1 MIARTADVRVD
12 PATSAALSAQSTLLF
27 SDLQLSPAVL
37 RGLSDGLARA
47 EQPSP
52 VQLAAIPLA
61 RLGVDLIAQAK
72 SGTGK
77 TLVFVVAALESLLA
91 SAGTAPSPSPAVLI
105 VAPTRELALQIS
117 DVVRRVGAFMP
128 SLACVTVLGGV
139 PIASDVAA
147 LARPCSVLVG
157 TPGRL
162 RDLLCKQ
169 RALDLAA
176 LRLFVLDEADR
187 LLDHQFMPAMKDII
201 AALPADRQT
210 LAFSATYSQASIERL
225 SALMRDPQRVTLSGG
240 SPTLIGVRQ
249 VRVRVRR
256 SDSAAPV
263 DAAGEFAARLDT
275 LQRWLQAVP
284 FQQCV
289 VFCASYTRA
298 QRVAQHATDAGWRA
312 ASIAGGLSQRERER
326 TMNAFRNGAINVLVS
341 TDLTARGIDVDLI
354 NLVVHF
360 DAPSDVATY
369 FHRVGRAGRFGTY
382 GASLLLQL
390 DPDDPAVSPLIKAL
404 AVQFR
409 VDVGWLDDDT
419 LLPDDFLSGA
429 APTCE
434 TFTATT
440 VANPTSSALA
450 APPTRSRAASSASAK
465 IDYGFDSSADGHDV
479 DVDDD
484 DDDDQRTVAMP
495 SPESQ
500 PPSIAAAQAYPSPF
514 QSVAASSA
522 GSASSQ
528 TTLPLPTR
536 AAVGESCTV
545 RWPDDGL
552 WYDARIVGRADDD
565 DNVRLVVFSDFAADQ
580 VHRAACEDIRKRDSP
595 SVLHVVRGS
604 DVQSCLSFARSK
616 LLHGG
621 VLHTASGDVKPG
633 RTAIELGRSP
643 VVVVG
648 ASFEQTAVLA
658 KRARARGYQVFL
670 HHFSDPEPFSL
681 DDALVLDLD
690 DEEDKEEEEAEE
702 EEEKEA
708 VAVEDQPRVRRMRV
722 EDCVPTS
729 KFFLYPRGLKHLPV
743 GFS

>member
-1 MIARTADVRVD
+1 MSLIARTADVRVD
-12 PATSAALSAQSTLLF
+12 PATSAAWSQSTLLF
-27 SDLQLSPAVL
+27 SDLQLSSAVL
-37 RGLSDGLARA
+37 RGLSEGLARA

-77 TLVFVVAALESLLA
+77 TLVFVVAALEALLA
-91 SAGTAPSPSPAVLI
+91 SAAAAAPSPTPTALI
-105 VAPTRELALQIS
+105 VAPTRELALQIA
-117 DVVRRVGAFMP
+117 DVVRRVGAFVP

-139 PIASDVAA
+139 PIAGDVAA
-147 LARPCSVLVG
+147 LAQPCSVLVG

-162 RDLLCKQ
+162 RDLVCKQ

-187 LLDHQFMPAMKDII
+187 LLDHQFMPAIKDIV

-263 DAAGEFAARLDT
+263 NAAGEFAARLDT
-275 LQRWLQAVP
+275 LQRWLLAVP

-419 LLPDDFLSGA
+419 LLPADFLSGA

-434 TFTATT
+434 TTATT
-440 VANPTSSALA
+440 AASATSSALT
-450 APPTRSRAASSASAK
+450 APSARSRAASSASAK
-465 IDYGFDSSADGHDV
+465 IDYGFDSSADGPGDGDV
-479 DVDDD
+479 DD

-500 PPSIAAAQAYPSPF
+500 PPTIAAAQAYPSPL
-514 QSVAASSA
+514 QSAAASSA
-522 GSASSQ
+522 GSAGSQ

-552 WYDARIVGRADDD
+552 WYDARIVGRAADD
-565 DNVRLVVFSDFAADQ
+565 DNVRLVAFSDFAADQ

-621 VLHTASGDVKPG
+621 VLHMASGDIKPG

-690 DEEDKEEEEAEE
+690 DEEEVEVEEEEVEE
-702 EEEKEA
+702 EEEE
-708 VAVEDQPRVRRMRV
+708 EDQPRVRRMRV
-722 EDCVPTS
+722 DDCVPTS
-729 KFFLYPRGLKHLPV
+729 TFFLYPRGLKQLPV
-743 GFS
+743 GF